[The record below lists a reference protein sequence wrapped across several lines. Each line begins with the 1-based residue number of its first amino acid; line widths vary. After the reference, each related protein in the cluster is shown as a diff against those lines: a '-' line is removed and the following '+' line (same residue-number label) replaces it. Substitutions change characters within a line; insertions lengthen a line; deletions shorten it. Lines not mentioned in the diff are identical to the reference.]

1 MTDTHE
7 NLEELT
13 PAPAGEKLQKVLARM
28 GVGSRRDVE
37 AWIDEGRVKVNGA
50 VATLGQRVGDRDA
63 IAVDDRLLKRE
74 KIEEHVRRVLI
85 YNKPEGE
92 VCTRDDPEGRPTVF
106 DRLPRLRSGRWI
118 NVGRLDINT
127 TGLLMFT
134 TDGELANRLMHP
146 SYEMDREYAVRVR
159 GEVDEEMIERLKAGV
174 MLEDGP
180 AKFSD
185 IQEAPGGEGFN
196 HWYHVVVM
204 EGRNREVRRLW
215 ESQGV
220 VVSRLKRVRF
230 GPVFLTSELTMGRY
244 REMGQRELD
253 ILSEE
258 VGLTPVAL
266 PAVSTKTKEKVERQ
280 ERKLGKKLAPSER
293 PGRGS
298 RTRTER
304 AEGERPQRAPR
315 PASGE
320 RPARGPRDSDEHPAR
335 APRGDAADS
344 RAPRQSR
351 DGAGERP
358 ARAPRDAGDRPVRAP
373 RGDSADSRAPR
384 KPRDAGGDRPARAPR
399 DAGDRPARG
408 PRSDAGEGRA
418 PRKPRDAGGDR
429 PARAPRDDADRPA
442 RGPRSDAGEGRAPRK
457 APSDRP
463 AREKGAP
470 LAERPGKP
478 VARKPIAKRRPQA
491 AGDGMRPGFKR

>member
-1 MTDTHE
+1 MNDTHE
-7 NLEELT
+7 NPELT
-13 PAPAGEKLQKVLARM
+13 PAPEGEKLQKVLARM

-37 AWIDEGRVKVNGA
+37 AWIEEGRVKVNGA

-258 VGLTPVAL
+258 VGLKPVAL

-298 RTRTER
+298 RSRKEHV
-304 AEGERPQRAPR
+304 EGERPQRAPR
-315 PASGE
+315 PSAGE
-320 RPARGPRDSDEHPAR
+320 RPARGPRD
-335 APRGDAADS
+335 GD
-344 RAPRQSR
+344 
-351 DGAGERP
+351 
-358 ARAPRDAGDRPVRAP
+358 
-373 RGDSADSRAPR
+373 
-384 KPRDAGGDRPARAPR
+384 DRPARAPR
-399 DAGDRPARG
+399 
-408 PRSDAGEGRA
+408 GEAADGRA

-429 PARAPRDDADRPA
+429 PARAPRGEAADGRAPRKPRDAGGDRPVRAPRGEGADGRAPRKPRDAGSDRPA
-442 RGPRSDAGEGRAPRK
+442 RGPRSDAGESRAPRK

-463 AREKGAP
+463 ARAPEREKGAP

-478 VARKPIAKRRPQA
+478 VARKPIAKRRPQP

>member
-1 MTDTHE
+1 MNDTHE
-7 NLEELT
+7 NPELT
-13 PAPAGEKLQKVLARM
+13 PIPVGEKLQKVLARM

-37 AWIDEGRVKVNGA
+37 AWIEEGRVKVNGA
-50 VATLGQRVGDRDA
+50 VATLGQRVEAQDA

-74 KIEEHVRRVLI
+74 QSEEHVRRVLI

-106 DRLPRLRSGRWI
+106 ERLPRLRSGRWI

-127 TGLLMFT
+127 TGLLLFT

-159 GEVDEEMIERLKAGV
+159 GEVDEAMIERLKTGV

-230 GPVFLTSELTMGRY
+230 GPVFLTSELTMGRW
-244 REMGQRELD
+244 REMDQREID

-258 VGLTPVAL
+258 VGLKPVAL
-266 PAVSTKTKEKVERQ
+266 PNLSGKAMEKLERQ
-280 ERKLGKKLAPSER
+280 QRKLAKPLARSER
-293 PGRGS
+293 PDAGRNRGP
-298 RTRTER
+298 RKEQ
-304 AEGERPQRAPR
+304 AEGERPRRAPRPGASERPARASRDEAAAGRAPR
-315 PASGE
+315 PAGE
-320 RPARGPRDSDEHPAR
+320 RPVR
-335 APRGDAADS
+335 APRGEGAEG
-344 RAPRQSR
+344 RAPRPSR
-351 DGAGERP
+351 PAAERP
-358 ARAPRDAGDRPVRAP
+358 ARAPRGE
-373 RGDSADSRAPR
+373 
-384 KPRDAGGDRPARAPR
+384 
-399 DAGDRPARG
+399 
-408 PRSDAGEGRA
+408 AGEGRA
-418 PRKPRDAGGDR
+418 PRAPRQDSAGGR
-429 PARAPRDDADRPA
+429 PARAPRPADRQQ
-442 RGPRSDAGEGRAPRK
+442 
-457 APSDRP
+457 
-463 AREKGAP
+463 GAP
-470 LAERPGKP
+470 LAERPSDVNRKRPAKPRDERDERPSKP
-478 VARKPIAKRRPQA
+478 VARKPVVKRRPQP